1 MKYLMVLVG
10 LILCNF
16 VYADDVRYYT
26 FQNGTLQVPEIGSK
40 KAIAAILAITCP
52 IWVIPALIVITLFMV
67 FVGAYE
73 AILDLLN
80 KVFKDK

>member
-1 MKYLMVLVG
+1 M
-10 LILCNF
+10 
-16 VYADDVRYYT
+16 
-26 FQNGTLQVPEIGSK
+26 EIGSK

-52 IWVIPALIVITLFMV
+52 LWVIPALIVITLFMV